1 MSGMQ
6 NINMNIYEEYKDE
19 YKYESLDIH
28 LRLKKYSGGDKFIK

>member
-19 YKYESLDIH
+19 YKYESLDIY